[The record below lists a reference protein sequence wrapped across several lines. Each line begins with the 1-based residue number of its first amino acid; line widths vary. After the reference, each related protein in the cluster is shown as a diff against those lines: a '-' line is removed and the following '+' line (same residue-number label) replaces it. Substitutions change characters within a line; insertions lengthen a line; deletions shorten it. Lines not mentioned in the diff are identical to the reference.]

1 MRKSILSS
9 VLAVLLVLI
18 LVLSGVAIAKWSF
31 AYQALKVEA
40 KALRSERD
48 QLLVKVQAA
57 EQLAA
62 HFVAES
68 ATNNTELSDAARQP
82 AFGDSP
88 AVSKLVNLWAVRP
101 DITTN
106 SAGKKT
112 YYFGELYGANNQV
125 IARAARFEELL
136 GFTKLAFQT
145 SKGTR
150 YYDLDDLHP
159 EVVSSLGYDA
169 VVLKRRLAEENRQRQ
184 ILGAQAQFQAEL
196 RAKASA
202 EHAEREKAT
211 AERLQAEAAIRD
223 AEARERLAAAAER
236 AATNPPPVQYV
247 PQKSIIYTYDSRIIP
262 NPPLNPSTEAD
273 AAKPIKY
280 PAKPLQLCGV
290 LND

>member
-9 VLAVLLVLI
+9 VLAVLLVLV
-18 LVLSGVAIAKWSF
+18 LALSGVAIAKWSF

-40 KALRSERD
+40 KSLRAERD
-48 QLLVKVQAA
+48 QLLAKVQAA
-57 EQLAA
+57 EQLAG
-62 HFVAES
+62 HLVAE
-68 ATNNTELSDAARQP
+68 AAAVNRELPLDPPVVVPENTSLSSID
-82 AFGDSP
+82 
-88 AVSKLVNLWAVRP
+88 LTAVRP
-101 DITTN
+101 EIRTN

-112 YYFGELYGANNQV
+112 YYFDELYGTNNQV
-125 IARAARFEELL
+125 IARDARFEELL

-150 YYDLDDLHP
+150 YYDIDDLHP

-196 RAKASA
+196 RTRASTEFA
-202 EHAEREKAT
+202 AREKAT

-223 AEARERLAAAAER
+223 AEARERLAAVAER
-236 AATNPPPVQYV
+236 NATNPPPVQYV

-262 NPPLNPSTEAD
+262 NPSPNPPPRPTPRS
-273 AAKPIKY
+273 
-280 PAKPLQLCGV
+280 Q
-290 LND
+290 